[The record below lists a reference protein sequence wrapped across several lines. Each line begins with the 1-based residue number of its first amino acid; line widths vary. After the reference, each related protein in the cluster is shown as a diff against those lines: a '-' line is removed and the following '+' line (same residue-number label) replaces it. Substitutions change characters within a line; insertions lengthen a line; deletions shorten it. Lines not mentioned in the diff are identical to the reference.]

1 MPSIN
6 EIQVPIAEEMKAFS
20 GHFRKTLRSDVALLD
35 IIMRYIVKR
44 KGKQMRPIF
53 VFLAAKIHGEST
65 EKTYTAASL
74 IELLHTATLV
84 HDDVVDESNLRRGFF
99 SIQTLWKKK
108 VAVLV
113 GDYLLSR
120 GLLTAVDAEAFD
132 LLKLTSKAVKEMSE
146 GELLQIEKA
155 RHLNITEDIYFEIIR
170 RKTASLISACCACG
184 AASTGASQAQIDKM
198 WSFGEKTGLA
208 FQIKDDLLDLGDG
221 KKTGKPTGQDI
232 REKKLTL
239 PLIHT
244 LEKAD
249 RRTRKRLLKL
259 VKKAPKDPRAVQEVI
274 KAIIEGPGLEY
285 ARTKMAELRNEA
297 VEMLDVFEDTEA
309 RSALINM
316 LDFTI
321 ERNR

>member
-1 MPSIN
+1 MPSIK

-274 KAIIEGPGLEY
+274 KAIIEDPGLEY

>member
-1 MPSIN
+1 MPSIK
-6 EIQVPIAEEMKAFS
+6 EIQAPIAEEMKAFS
-20 GHFRKTLRSDVALLD
+20 GHFRETLRSDVALLD

-53 VFLAAKIHGEST
+53 VFLSAKIHGGCT
-65 EKTYTAASL
+65 DKTYTAASL

-108 VAVLV
+108 
-113 GDYLLSR
+113 
-120 GLLTAVDAEAFD
+120 
-132 LLKLTSKAVKEMSE
+132 

-184 AASTGASQAQIDKM
+184 AASSGASQEQIDKM
-198 WSFGEKTGLA
+198 WAFGEKTGLA

-259 VKKAPKDPRAVQEVI
+259 VKRAPKDPKAVKEVI
-274 KAIIEGPGLEY
+274 QAVIEGPGLAY
-285 ARTKMAELRNEA
+285 ARNKMAELRNEA
-297 VEMLDVFEDTEA
+297 VEMLDVFEDTES

>member
-1 MPSIN
+1 MPSIK